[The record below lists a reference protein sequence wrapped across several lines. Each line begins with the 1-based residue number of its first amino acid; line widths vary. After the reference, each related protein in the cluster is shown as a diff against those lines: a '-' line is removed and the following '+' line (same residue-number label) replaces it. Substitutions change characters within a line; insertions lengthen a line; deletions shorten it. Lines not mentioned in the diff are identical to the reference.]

1 MFKNKICK
9 AVVLVAIAISACSCN
24 KYLDLRP
31 QNGITSDKFFQ
42 TKEQLQAAV
51 IGIYSAL
58 ATGAGSKSPVEYF
71 FVWGETRADFVI
83 PGPGISNDENNIIQ
97 SNILPTNSYV
107 NWQSIYRVINLCNNV
122 LDNGPSVLTKDNTLT
137 QTALNGYLGEARAI
151 RALMYFYLVR
161 SFGDV
166 PLKLTATA
174 TDNDLIQLPKTAS
187 KDILTQIVADL
198 KLAEKDALPSY
209 GISAYDK
216 GRITSFTVNS
226 IQADVYLWMD
236 NYADAITACDKV
248 INSGKYG
255 LVAGDGNWFNALYV
269 TGNSSEG
276 IFEIQYD
283 SQSLNPFF
291 GMFSTTTRSRYLA
304 NPLIIDNFYTLDPL
318 DAANLDIRGVDVAI
332 HVADQAIYKYIA
344 LSPTTLRTVDVSYAH
359 WLMYRYADVLLM
371 KAEACIYSNRG
382 QDALDLIN
390 QIRTRAHA
398 LASSA
403 QSPANTDVGGL
414 TNYLLAER
422 GREFAFE
429 GKRWYDLLRNA
440 KRNNYARLDLLVNA
454 TITSVPAMYQQSALS
469 KLRDPNAL
477 YFPIPQ
483 GEIQNDPNLVQNPFY
498 K

>member
-9 AVVLVAIAISACSCN
+9 VVILAAIAISVCSCN

-31 QNGITSDKFFQ
+31 QNGITSDRFFQ
-42 TKEQLQAAV
+42 TKEQLQSAV
-51 IGIYSAL
+51 IGVYSAL
-58 ATGAGSKSPVEYF
+58 ATGAGSRSPVESF

-83 PGPGISNDENNIIQ
+83 PGIGISNDENNIIQ
-97 SNILPTNSYV
+97 SNILPTNAFVS
-107 NWQSIYRVINLCNNV
+107 WQSIYRVINLCNNV
-122 LDNGPSVLTKDNTLT
+122 LDNGPGVLTRDNTLT
-137 QTALNGYLGEARAI
+137 QTALNGYLAEARAI

-166 PLKLTATA
+166 PLKLKATA
-174 TDNDLIQLPKTAS
+174 TDTDIEQLAKTSS
-187 KDILTQIVADL
+187 KDILTQIVSDL
-198 KLAEKDALPSY
+198 KFAEVNALPSY
-209 GISAYDK
+209 GINAYDK
-216 GRITSFTVNS
+216 GRITSFTVNT

-236 NYADAITACDKV
+236 NYAEAITACDKV

-255 LVAGDGNWFNALYV
+255 LVVGDNNWFNALYV
-269 TGNSSEG
+269 TGNSPEG

-291 GMFSTTTRSRYLA
+291 GMFSPTFRNRYSA

-332 HVADQAIYKYIA
+332 HVADQSIYKYIA

-359 WLMYRYADVLLM
+359 WFMYRYADVLLM
-371 KAEACIYSNRG
+371 KAEACINANRG
-382 QDALDLIN
+382 QDAIDLIN
-390 QIRTRAHA
+390 QIRTRARA
-398 LASSA
+398 LPASA
-403 QSPANTDVGGL
+403 QSPAVSDVAGL

-422 GREFAFE
+422 AREFAFE

-440 KRNNYARLDLLVNA
+440 KRNNFARLDLLTNA
-454 TITSVPAMYQQSALS
+454 AITSVPAIYQQSALS
-469 KLRDPNAL
+469 KLKDPNAL

-483 GEIQNDPNLVQNPFY
+483 SEIQNDPNLVQNPFY